1 MSQRSRK
8 RSFKTWVERRGMPM
22 LEWESADYGVLS
34 ANVYTRIV
42 IQRFS
47 DRLCFSVC
55 WRHTN
60 SKLSTDLE
68 HIYTH
73 THSIELCRTHS
84 VLCISVEFYYS
95 ISPYIY
101 IFMSHRFYSNDIVR
115 EIMCWAAGHPKIV
128 TYIYMM
134 DLRYIRT
141 RHCAN
146 NSE

>member
-1 MSQRSRK
+1 MSQQSRK

-101 IFMSHRFYSNDIVR
+101 LCRMDSIRMISLEKLCV
-115 EIMCWAAGHPKIV
+115 ELLV
-128 TYIYMM
+128 TRKSLHIYMM